1 MHIIICISKTKI
13 LMEMHIT
20 TDTSAGQTHLFI
32 QKKKKIRKFPEC
44 QINIRTVY

>member
-1 MHIIICISKTKI
+1 MHFEDQNTNGNTC
-13 LMEMHIT
+13 T

-32 QKKKKIRKFPEC
+32 QNKKKYVKFPEC